1 MFNRLSLNHLI
12 RANSKLRFFVGLAV
26 SQIAISAAYA
36 APITVNTNN
45 TTPPVARAPSGQ
57 GGSPISGGQGQ
68 APSQTP
74 QTGGTPAHSGGLV
87 GGRYSYPV
95 TPQVPVNSRSNQLPS
110 ISSQISTA
118 VNSGITYGLN
128 AIVPPGTVAATQNNG
143 PTASDVANA
152 LSISNRAI
160 NTAANGPA
168 STAYRAVIDQIIQ
181 TAASSYISDAN
192 IARAQAIGGA
202 LNQTVID
209 TQTAVANARNQ
220 TVSAINQANA
230 AAPMVQQAVTNVA
243 TGYINNASRAAN
255 TAAQVAG
262 IAAGQVRQEIATTT
276 TNASNTANTA
286 SQVVGIAANQ
296 ARESA
301 NQAYQTARPTL
312 AQIAT
317 AVSLANA
324 AAQSPSNTS
333 AYTSLYNI
341 ALAMVVNSASHS
353 NTSAASTP
361 SSPLQTQIA
370 NTINQ
375 TITSAVN
382 RVVPPTPTPSQRI
395 ANSVNQAIQNG
406 INTIVPPPPSTS
418 QQIVNAANS
427 AINNAA
433 DAVTRVYANNGG
445 GENASGGGGTN
456 TGSGGAAID
465 LPRQPTD
472 SVPYPTYNGPS
483 QAQIDRNHTAAQTQA
498 RQVDPNSQTG
508 QIITTA
514 QVPNTNGDDNLTA
527 VDTSI
532 TDATTGGHVEVTPY
546 SAVDGA
552 LVSVEAA
559 RQAAADAAA
568 ARAVQGN
575 ARNLATN
582 AVNTAIAATRQVTGG
597 GVFQQARLASI
608 YQGYNING
616 GSPTGTIRS
625 TTPSSAGTS
634 LSAAGYSLSA
644 AGISLTNVMR
654 LNSAAGSVG
663 FSYAGVGGV
672 SSATNGFSLVT
683 QGLSLATYGFSL
695 AGGPFVAGN
704 LGLDDPAMRGLGAN
718 DINNPWAF
726 APAPRNS
733 DIAAATLRGPFQL
746 QNDTNGRRGLESG
759 GILVGNL
766 LDDQSRNLNELVNN
780 GVGGLNALLAQ
791 PFNVVLTWGAD
802 AYDIDLHMTG
812 PSGEGSSDR
821 FHIYYAARGSQ
832 TQFPFA
838 ELIKDCICSNGSEVI
853 LTSQLVRGGVYRISA
868 FNYGNQSTTSTNLS
882 DMSNAEIYI
891 VRGGVAT
898 AQGNGTTIT
907 GGRVIYRGKVPRG
920 RPGNTWTAVE
930 INAKN
935 GRITAPNIV
944 GNSGGSSGVQ

>member
-1 MFNRLSLNHLI
+1 MGNQCNKKSLWIYSLSLMGIL
-12 RANSKLRFFVGLAV
+12 AFTSNSF
-26 SQIAISAAYA
+26 
-36 APITVNTNN
+36 
-45 TTPPVARAPSGQ
+45 
-57 GGSPISGGQGQ
+57 
-68 APSQTP
+68 
-74 QTGGTPAHSGGLV
+74 
-87 GGRYSYPV
+87 
-95 TPQVPVNSRSNQLPS
+95 
-110 ISSQISTA
+110 
-118 VNSGITYGLN
+118 
-128 AIVPPGTVAATQNNG
+128 
-143 PTASDVANA
+143 
-152 LSISNRAI
+152 
-160 NTAANGPA
+160 
-168 STAYRAVIDQIIQ
+168 
-181 TAASSYISDAN
+181 
-192 IARAQAIGGA
+192 AQ
-202 LNQTVID
+202 
-209 TQTAVANARNQ
+209 
-220 TVSAINQANA
+220 
-230 AAPMVQQAVTNVA
+230 
-243 TGYINNASRAAN
+243 
-255 TAAQVAG
+255 
-262 IAAGQVRQEIATTT
+262 
-276 TNASNTANTA
+276 
-286 SQVVGIAANQ
+286 
-296 ARESA
+296 
-301 NQAYQTARPTL
+301 
-312 AQIAT
+312 
-317 AVSLANA
+317 
-324 AAQSPSNTS
+324 
-333 AYTSLYNI
+333 
-341 ALAMVVNSASHS
+341 
-353 NTSAASTP
+353 
-361 SSPLQTQIA
+361 
-370 NTINQ
+370 
-375 TITSAVN
+375 
-382 RVVPPTPTPSQRI
+382 
-395 ANSVNQAIQNG
+395 
-406 INTIVPPPPSTS
+406 
-418 QQIVNAANS
+418 
-427 AINNAA
+427 
-433 DAVTRVYANNGG
+433 
-445 GENASGGGGTN
+445 SGGGGTN
-456 TGSGGAAID
+456 SGGGARSSNQTSGNIGPTVPNRTTSNIGPASPASVDQIFSPRFYLNGGDYAGAQIISVAVRAAPDALTNEILDDLLGTRNDRNFTRTQLYTDLSNQLGAQGNIYASSQTRVPIMSNTGTHNGILFQPLPSNPPANAPSRPISRVEDAQTQEIRQLINVFQQNVTTSQVLLAAAQETGNSHFRDQALEILASSRRQLVDAQNTLAISESYRGRAFANDTDAHRYIQSRDDTSSGARGATRSTVTAASNLFSEMRSAYGNILSSGGADPISPNTRERLEVAINSSD
-465 LPRQPTD
+465 AASRRLEIRSVSLEAAAAAGERAYYGDNIVLLPTVNQLQPRNPVNNEPIRHTLTELPGPNQSNNRPNTNNNSNNPNSNRSNNNSNNTQANNAPNNGSNNTPNAPIPAPVVMPRQPTD